1 MQTYDHDFT
10 LMDAG
15 LNNNQVILDLEDT
28 ITFETDQ
35 MKKCDYKRAS
45 YFQIKPDESQWNF
58 RLLFI
63 LLNKLI
69 TWMID
74 GKNGCRHQCILTNKD
89 YMFYLFIS
97 FANKKKT

>member
-45 YFQIKPDESQWNF
+45 YF
-58 RLLFI
+58 
-63 LLNKLI
+63 
-69 TWMID
+69 
-74 GKNGCRHQCILTNKD
+74 
-89 YMFYLFIS
+89 
-97 FANKKKT
+97 